1 MLNSN
6 PILPSIAIVTSNEK
20 KLKSTQAFLK
30 EKKINI
36 ATIIITENISIEL
49 VTQKQ
54 YDVFL
59 VELHLAQFDGIEIC
73 EIIKTKF
80 EKTSVILVSEETQ
93 EYIQVEAYKAGADD
107 FITPTIQ
114 PKLLLKKIDALL
126 KRKNIAK
133 NKSKSNIYHNSIKV
147 NRESYLIE
155 KDNQEISLQKKQ
167 FELLYLLISNP
178 KRIFTR
184 DELYHSVWENTDNNN
199 PRIIDVHI
207 RKIREKVG
215 ENIIKTIKGRGYR
228 FAE

>member
-1 MLNSN
+1 MLKPNH
-6 PILPSIAIVTSNEK
+6 ILPSIAIVTSNEK

-36 ATIIITENISIEL
+36 ANILITENTPLEL

-54 YDVFL
+54 YDIFL

-80 EKTSVILVSEETQ
+80 ENTSVLLVSEETQ

-107 FITPTIQ
+107 FISPTIQ

-133 NKSKSNIYHNSIKV
+133 NETKSNIYHNSIKV

>member
-1 MLNSN
+1 MIKSN
-6 PILPSIAIVTSNEK
+6 HILPSIAIVTSNEN
-20 KLKSTQAFLK
+20 KLKSIQAFFR
-30 EKKINI
+30 EKKIDLT
-36 ATIIITENISIEL
+36 TIIISENTPIEL
-49 VTQKQ
+49 ITQKQ
-54 YDVFL
+54 QDVFL
-59 VELHLAQFDGIEIC
+59 VELQLAQFDGIEIC
-73 EIIKTKF
+73 EIIKNKF
-80 EKTSVILVSEETQ
+80 ENTSVLLVSEETQ

-107 FITPTIQ
+107 FISPTIQ
-114 PKLLLKKIDALL
+114 PKLLLKRIAALL
-126 KRKNIAK
+126 KRKTIAK
-133 NKSKSNIYHNSIKV
+133 NKSKSNIYLNSIKV

-215 ENIIKTIKGRGYR
+215 ENIIKTIKGRGYS